1 MNYLKAVFWDY
12 PQFTDPSDLRR
23 FLQEKSGSDAYLWG
37 MQRFLEHGRVVDA
50 LGFFKIEE
58 ISGALPRLKLTPYC
72 RKKWERI
79 TEVYGNAPGK

>member
-12 PQFTDPSDLRR
+12 PQFTDPLDLRR
-23 FLQEKSGSDAYLWG
+23 FLREKSDSDAYLWA
-37 MQRFLEHGRVVDA
+37 MQRFLEHGRAVDA

-58 ISGALPRLKLTPYC
+58 ISDSLSKLKLTPYC
-72 RKKWERI
+72 RKKWKRI